1 MTATQTPTPTQQTPG
16 QVAPRAGVPAP
27 ADEAARPQRR
37 VRGRGGAGVLVAA
50 VLLAALVLAAVAPS
64 LLASQDPFAIKPAD
78 AFAAP
83 SLGHL
88 FGTDQSGRDVFAR
101 IVTGA
106 RPSLLIGVCATAIG
120 IVLGALL
127 GVLAGL
133 GGRLVDAAVS
143 RVLEVL
149 FAFPGLIL
157 ALLVIAITGTGVVT
171 TAVAVG
177 IGTAPGY
184 ARMFRAQTLTV
195 AGSGYVE
202 AARALG
208 HPPLRVLGRTVVPN
222 VVRPLLVLATLGVG
236 QAIVWGSSLSFLGLG
251 AQPPDP
257 EWGAMLSDSRQYISI
272 AWWLAVIPGLFIT
285 GTALLTTVVGRR
297 LQVLLDG
304 GGGR

>member
-1 MTATQTPTPTQQTPG
+1 ML
-16 QVAPRAGVPAP
+16 
-27 ADEAARPQRR
+27 AA
-37 VRGRGGAGVLVAA
+37 AL
-50 VLLAALVLAAVAPS
+50 LLALALAAVVPS
-64 LLASQDPFAIKPAD
+64 LFASQDPFAIRPAD

-83 SLGHL
+83 SGAHL

-101 IVTGA
+101 ILAGA

-120 IVLGALL
+120 LALGALL
-127 GVLAGL
+127 GVAAGL
-133 GGRLVDAAVS
+133 GGRFVDAAVS

-157 ALLVIAITGTGVVT
+157 ALLVIAIAGTGVVT

-184 ARMFRAQTLTV
+184 ARMFRAQTLSV

-208 HPPLRVLGRTVVPN
+208 HPPRRVLGRTVVPN
-222 VVRPLLVLATLGVG
+222 VLRPLLVLATLGVG

-297 LQVLLDG
+297 LQVVLDG
-304 GGGR
+304 GSAR